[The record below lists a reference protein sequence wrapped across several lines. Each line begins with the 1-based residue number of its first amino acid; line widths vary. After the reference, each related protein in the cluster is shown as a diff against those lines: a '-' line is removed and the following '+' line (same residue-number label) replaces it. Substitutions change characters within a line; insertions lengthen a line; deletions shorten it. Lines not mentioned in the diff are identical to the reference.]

1 MKHASCSPPSAGPA
15 EEIWS
20 ENLLLLLFLFQTSWI
35 IIQTD
40 KELVLKVHLL
50 AIEFSCADAKMEG
63 VYDIDNRSCGPRC
76 PDVGMYR
83 TQEVGTKCI
92 HVTCRQRMRAHA
104 DLAQPRAL
112 LLRHHP
118 RQFFSRAQYF
128 VGPGSSNSKMGKFII
143 STSAIA
149 S

>member
-63 VYDIDNRSCGPRC
+63 VYDIDNRPRC

-83 TQEVGTKCI
+83 TQEVGYKV
-92 HVTCRQRMRAHA
+92 HTCDMSTAHA
-104 DLAQPRAL
+104 P
-112 LLRHHP
+112 
-118 RQFFSRAQYF
+118 
-128 VGPGSSNSKMGKFII
+128 I
-143 STSAIA
+143 
-149 S
+149 